1 MVVEQ
6 DEVGTLRL
14 RLREPVPAARCRE
27 RAMAVR
33 REQLAGHLQKQRI
46 IVDNEDRKRHRAPG
60 VWRRD
65 AAHAMQASA
74 DG

>member
-14 RLREPVPAARCRE
+14 RLRETVAAARRRE

-33 REQLAGHLQKQRI
+33 RERSLAIIQKRRI
-46 IVDNEDRKRHRAPG
+46 IVDDEDRKRHRAPG

-65 AAHAMQASA
+65 AVRAMQASA